1 MSDIPFAVRRRRLGY
16 LITVLIPFGWLFVLG
31 GLQRLRK
38 AIVLGIVLYFVM
50 GIPSSVLSG
59 ASESYDGVVGWII
72 SLVGVGM
79 FVAHLLIWWIFY
91 NKWVA
96 EWENGSNT
104 SSEKQENQK
113 S

>member
-59 ASESYDGVVGWII
+59 ASESYDGVLGLII

-79 FVAHLLIWWIFY
+79 FVLHLLIWWVFY

-96 EWENGSNT
+96 EWENGRNT
-104 SSEKQENQK
+104 SSEKQEN
-113 S
+113 

>member
-1 MSDIPFAVRRRRLGY
+1 VSDIPFAVRRRRLGY

-50 GIPSSVLSG
+50 GIPSSVLSV
-59 ASESYDGVVGWII
+59 ASEYYDDVLGWII
-72 SLVGVGM
+72 WLAGVGM
-79 FVAHLLIWWIFY
+79 FVLHLLIWWIFY

-96 EWENGSNT
+96 EWERGNNT
-104 SSEKQENQK
+104 SSEKQEN
-113 S
+113 

>member
-38 AIVLGIVLYFVM
+38 AIVLGIVLYFVIV
-50 GIPSSVLSG
+50 IPSNVLST
-59 ASESYDGVVGWII
+59 AAESYDGILEWMI
-72 SLVGVGM
+72 SLVVVVM
-79 FVAHLLIWWIFY
+79 FVLHLLIWWIFY

-96 EWENGSNT
+96 EWETGSNIQA
-104 SSEKQENQK
+104 EKQED
-113 S
+113 

>member
-31 GLQRLRK
+31 GIQRLRK

-50 GIPSSVLSG
+50 GIPSSILSE
-59 ASESYDGVVGWII
+59 ASEYYDDVLGWII
-72 SLVGVGM
+72 WLIGVGM
-79 FVAHLLIWWIFY
+79 FVLHLWIWWIFY

-96 EWENGSNT
+96 EWEKGSNAKAT
-104 SSEKQENQK
+104 KQED
-113 S
+113 

>member
-38 AIVLGIVLYFVM
+38 AIVLGIVLFFVM
-50 GIPSSVLSG
+50 GIPSSVLVV
-59 ASESYDGVVGWII
+59 AFEYYDGVLGWII
-72 SLVGVGM
+72 WFAGFGMLVL
-79 FVAHLLIWWIFY
+79 HLLFCWVFF

-96 EWENGSNT
+96 EWERGNNT
-104 SSEKQENQK
+104 RSEKQENKK

>member
-50 GIPSSVLSG
+50 GIPSSVLSR

-72 SLVGVGM
+72 SLVGIGI

-96 EWENGSNT
+96 EWENGSNIQA
-104 SSEKQENQK
+104 EKQED
-113 S
+113 

>member
-1 MSDIPFAVRRRRLGY
+1 MSDIPFAVRRRILGY

-72 SLVGVGM
+72 SLVGIAM

-96 EWENGSNT
+96 EWERGSNK
-104 SSEKQENQK
+104 SSEKQEN
-113 S
+113 